1 VQVVPVEVEYKLALA
16 APESSAPGQEA
27 TFTLEQAAEVEAI
40 TRVVLPGWAVE
51 ARAQPGM
58 TSVGMQVELEQ
69 AAAVQILLMEEMA
82 HLELFG

>member
-1 VQVVPVEVEYKLALA
+1 
-16 APESSAPGQEA
+16 
-27 TFTLEQAAEVEAI
+27 VEAI
-40 TRVVLPGWAVE
+40 TRVVLPGWVVE
-51 ARAQPGM
+51 ARVQPGM